1 METFGITIVLMT
13 LLILGMSLGLL
24 MNKPLKG
31 SCGGMN
37 CRCNNGTE

>member
-1 METFGITIVLMT
+1 
-13 LLILGMSLGLL
+13 MSLGLL

-37 CRCNNGTE
+37 CRCKNGTE